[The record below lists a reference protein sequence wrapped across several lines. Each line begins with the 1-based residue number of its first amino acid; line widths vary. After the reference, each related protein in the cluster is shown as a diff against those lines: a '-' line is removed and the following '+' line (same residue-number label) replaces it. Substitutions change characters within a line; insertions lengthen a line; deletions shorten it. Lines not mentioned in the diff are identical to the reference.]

1 MSKFWAQKTTR
12 IRTKP
17 RTQQGKQIIRD
28 VNLSLIQGYKHQDV
42 RQEHNI
48 C

>member
-1 MSKFWAQKTTR
+1 MPKFWTQKTIK

-17 RTQQGKQIIRD
+17 RTQQGKQITRD
-28 VNLSLIQGYKHQDV
+28 VSLSLIQGYKHHDV
-42 RQEHNI
+42 KQEHNI